1 MIVRW
6 TLRWKVVAGRDSRL
20 ASPLVCTVLRA
31 RGVGGL
37 DDAVLFWV
45 EVPVVSQDSGAS
57 RHGQITTTTSQ
68 AKPLGPKPDAFCQ
81 LSTKFA
87 EFVS

>member
-1 MIVRW
+1 MDIAVESRG
-6 TLRWKVVAGRDSRL
+6 RSRFQARIAAGLHRL
-20 ASPLVCTVLRA
+20 TCERC
-31 RGVGGL
+31 RGL